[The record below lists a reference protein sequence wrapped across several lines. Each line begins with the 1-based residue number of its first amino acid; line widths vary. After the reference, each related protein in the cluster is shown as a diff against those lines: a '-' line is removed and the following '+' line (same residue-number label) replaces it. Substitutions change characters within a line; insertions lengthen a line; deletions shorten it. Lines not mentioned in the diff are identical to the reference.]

1 MLGRS
6 AGFRFA
12 VPLIHTKL
20 IVKITLILFRDGR
33 KALSK
38 IEHAVNAE
46 FWRIF
51 SWHTFI
57 FASQ

>member
-1 MLGRS
+1 MLGRL

-20 IVKITLILFRDGR
+20 IVKKYTDFVRDGR

-38 IEHAVNAE
+38 IERVVNAE